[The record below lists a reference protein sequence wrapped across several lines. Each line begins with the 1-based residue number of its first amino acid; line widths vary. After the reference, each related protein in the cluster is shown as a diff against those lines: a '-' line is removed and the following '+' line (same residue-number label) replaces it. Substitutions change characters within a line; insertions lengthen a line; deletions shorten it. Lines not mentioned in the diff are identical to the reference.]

1 MNFMIYSRGNKL
13 DYDSWAE
20 QGNTGWSYEE
30 VLPYFRKSERTH
42 MEGNVDEAYHNRS
55 GVLGT
60 SFVNW
65 PNDITRAFIEA
76 GTEVGYNITDYNGE
90 SQMGFSDIQ
99 STTEN
104 GERVSTATAFL
115 YPVLNRTNLHVVNP
129 AHVTKIL
136 IDNNTREAYGV
147 QYDYY
152 GSTFVATATK
162 EVISS
167 AGAINSVQLLSLSG
181 IGPKQ
186 VLEELDIPVLQ
197 DLPVGKKMYDHLCN
211 IYLTF
216 THNSTS
222 SVGLNPLQ
230 LFDWLLF
237 RKGSFTSLS
246 GLTAL
251 GYVNTTDPTS
261 ARPDIELILTTISVS
276 AASTFRRIFKINFD
290 IGLQYFLPLA
300 LFPSITI
307 APMLFYP
314 KSYGYIKI
322 VSKDPYVH
330 PIIKG
335 NYYSDEGDEDL
346 NTMLRAAKLS
356 LSLTETDA
364 FKKYGVTPSPI
375 PLLQCADYE
384 LYSDDYLKCLIK
396 YGSVSVYHPVATT
409 KMGPPEDP
417 EAVVNPELKVYGVK
431 KLRVV
436 DSGVIPSPVSC
447 HTNAPTI
454 MIAEKAADLIKE
466 EWLEAA

>member
-1 MNFMIYSRGNKL
+1 
-13 DYDSWAE
+13 
-20 QGNTGWSYEE
+20 
-30 VLPYFRKSERTH
+30 
-42 MEGNVDEAYHNRS
+42 MEGNIDEAYHSRD

-60 SFVNW
+60 SYPRW
-65 PNDITRAFIEA
+65 PNDITKAFINA

-90 SQMGFSDIQ
+90 SQMGFSEVQ

-115 YPVLNRTNLHVVNP
+115 YPVLNRTNLHVIRP
-129 AHVTKIL
+129 AFATKIL
-136 IDNNTREAYGV
+136 IDNSTREAYGV

-152 GSTFVATATK
+152 GSTYVATATK

-181 IGPKQ
+181 IGPKE
-186 VLEELDIPVLQ
+186 VLEDLDIPVIQ

-222 SVGLNPLQ
+222 SVALNPLE

-237 RKGSFTSLS
+237 RKGSFTTLA
-246 GLTAL
+246 GITAL
-251 GYVNTTDPTS
+251 GYVNTTDPNS
-261 ARPDIELILTTISVS
+261 ARPDIELILATVSVS
-276 AASTFRRIFKINFD
+276 SASLFRRLFRINFG
-290 IGLQYFLPLA
+290 IGLQYFLPLI
-300 LFPSITI
+300 FSPSITI

-314 KSYGYIKI
+314 KSYGSIKI
-322 VSKDPYVH
+322 ASKDPYVH

-346 NTMLRAAKLS
+346 NAMLRAAKLS
-356 LSLTETDA
+356 LSLTETEA

-375 PLLQCADYE
+375 PLLQCVEYE

-417 EAVVNPELKVYGVK
+417 EAVVNPELKVYGVDR
-431 KLRVV
+431 LRVV
-436 DSGVIPSPVSC
+436 DSGIIPSPVAC
-447 HTNAPTI
+447 HTNAPSI
-454 MIAEKAADLIKE
+454 MIGEKAADLIKA
-466 EWLEAA
+466 EWLETA